1 MNGLNNEVLDNFSL
15 TLKPLTLSENC
26 IERRLNSTE
35 CFLFIRSGE
44 SLELDFIL
52 LELLS
57 LLICIGVLPRET
69 SRGFLIA

>member
-1 MNGLNNEVLDNFSL
+1 MNGLNIEVLDNLSL

-35 CFLFIRSGE
+35 CFLIRSGE